1 MRRQKST
8 IQYYDKQR
16 TIGPRE
22 ITLGA
27 AVLALV
33 LCAAVGVIFL
43 LRNSGWIGI
52 AAPPSPTPTE
62 TPTPPPTATA
72 PPITLTP
79 ETPSAPEAPADAP
92 EPTPQYFEHVVGEG
106 DSLAGLAA
114 LYGVPLQRLA
124 EVNNLPLNTM
134 LREGQV
140 LVIPL
145 PPDRAGRWHVVQP
158 GETLI
163 GIAEDYG
170 VEPAQIQSAN
180 NIGEGGEIYAG
191 QRIRIPF
198 VPPEDPTPEGSG
210 AGGSPAGDALT
221 LPTRIHRSG
230 WARSTLNGNLARN
243 YPLTHENPRFT
254 LHYQPDSYAAQTLAD
269 TVALVE
275 GALTHV
281 EQTLG
286 VHLDGTFDVYLAGTL
301 FAAPNAHLH
310 GVSNSVE
317 RQVFVLY
324 DGSGTRA
331 DNAYFVA
338 HEIAHMVALNTLG
351 PPGPSYLLSE
361 GVATYAGSGL
371 LAAGDYLSPSAF
383 CGAVEAAGRMPPLAD
398 IEEDA
403 GAFRGHIRQPFNYFG
418 AGCFAAYLVDTYGMA
433 KLHAVYASSNYERI
447 YGMTLAELDAEW
459 RAALA
464 DHASRRL
471 DPALFAMRADEVAE
485 GYAYVFGG
493 FDESEAHYRAYAAV
507 DQARV
512 ALWRG
517 ELESVDRW
525 LAVTYGELGFGG

>member
-72 PPITLTP
+72 PPVTLTP

-198 VPPEDPTPEGSG
+198 VPPEDPTPEGGG

-254 LHYQPDSYAAQTLAD
+254 LHYQPDSYAQQTLAD

-275 GALTHV
+275 GALIHV
-281 EQTLG
+281 EQTLD
-286 VHLDGTFDVYLAGTL
+286 VHLDGTFDIYLAGTL
-301 FAAPNAHLH
+301 FAAPNAHLMDTKARH
-310 GVSNSVE
+310 LMETPQYRAQKRGGDSHSVNKISNPTDCKRGRNE
-317 RQVFVLY
+317 TRHRRLY
-324 DGSGTRA
+324 SQGYPSSDLRPASRLYRCPTSRPAARDGFRS
-331 DNAYFVA
+331 
-338 HEIAHMVALNTLG
+338 
-351 PPGPSYLLSE
+351 PGPGDSPYHC
-361 GVATYAGSGL
+361 SG
-371 LAAGDYLSPSAF
+371 
-383 CGAVEAAGRMPPLAD
+383 
-398 IEEDA
+398 
-403 GAFRGHIRQPFNYFG
+403 
-418 AGCFAAYLVDTYGMA
+418 
-433 KLHAVYASSNYERI
+433 
-447 YGMTLAELDAEW
+447 
-459 RAALA
+459 
-464 DHASRRL
+464 
-471 DPALFAMRADEVAE
+471 
-485 GYAYVFGG
+485 
-493 FDESEAHYRAYAAV
+493 
-507 DQARV
+507 
-512 ALWRG
+512 
-517 ELESVDRW
+517 
-525 LAVTYGELGFGG
+525 